1 MTKEQMEVHINE
13 TLQNWFNAVTL
24 TDDGWTALHLA
35 CSSNND
41 LFIFMAENLNMNLAT
56 KNKNGVNLMHK
67 AAMDDNSYLVTYLR
81 DKARFKIDEEDSN
94 GNTPL
99 HYACYHAS
107 EYASFWL
114 MGFGHNVNC
123 QNKNGDTPMHLLIK
137 SKKDMYST
145 KTVRE
150 LIFKG
155 ANRDIKNT

>member
-1 MTKEQMEVHINE
+1 
-13 TLQNWFNAVTL
+13 
-24 TDDGWTALHLA
+24 
-35 CSSNND
+35 
-41 LFIFMAENLNMNLAT
+41 
-56 KNKNGVNLMHK
+56 MHK
-67 AAMDDNSYLVTYLR
+67 AAMDDNSYLITYLR
-81 DKARFKIDEEDSN
+81 DKAKFKIDDEDSN

-99 HYACYHAS
+99 HYACYHSS

-123 QNKNGDTPMHLLIK
+123 QNKNGDTPMHMLIK

-155 ANRDIKNT
+155 ANRSIKNMQGKCPIDFLDQVADEGIRKELEKILGE